1 MNNLL
6 KLAGRRER
14 MQIIMVNN
22 SYDRSLLLTLG
33 EITQLVVE
41 CHDPAETL
49 ANIVRL
55 VQQRFNTAVCSMY
68 VLDPDSGD
76 LVLAAT
82 VGLKP
87 EAIGRVRMPLSE
99 GLTGLVGQLLTPVN
113 VSDASQHPRFK
124 YFPEAG
130 EDRYHSFLGV
140 PLLEAGTLEGVLVLQ
155 TIEAR
160 TFSPNE
166 VRTLT
171 TVAAQLAP
179 LVGDAQLLERIT
191 AAAHHPVPTPP
202 MQPPTPAQLSG
213 SPLSPGMGIGQAY
226 IVDRFEEWRR
236 TACLVSDQP
245 ERERERLAQAFS
257 RAREEITRLSKHISE
272 LVGEDHGAILQ
283 AQLMIMQDRN
293 IEQDLQRALERGAS
307 AEGALFSTLDQYVAA
322 FARMTAPMFRERV
335 YDMKDVFHRLLW
347 QLRDRPDQDRLEKV
361 VLVSREASVM
371 ELFAVDLDQLAGVVV
386 EQGGPQSHA
395 AILARSLNIPMVG
408 KISDPGGLL
417 TPGRRLLVD
426 GSKGTVVLDPPT
438 DLELPP
444 IRPSPQVQVPA
455 AVSGMPKVEV
465 NVNLLYEAQT
475 GYHLGAAGVG
485 LYRSEFLFLA
495 RRTLPTEDEQV
506 TIYRKLIEWMK
517 GRPVTIRTF
526 DLRPDK
532 LANVSHMG
540 PSATRPFDW
549 RIVLQSPPLQ
559 KLFSEQI
566 RAILRA
572 ATAGTVRILIPLV
585 TRSEV
590 LDFVFETLARARESL
605 AREGLDHVPHLPVGV
620 MIEVPAAV
628 PLVPIWAD
636 QVDFFALG
644 TNDLTASAMGV
655 DRDDPI
661 GEGQLDSLHPGL
673 LRLIHATVRDAH
685 AARRSVSVC
694 GELAADPIG
703 AMALVALEVD
713 SLSVPVQQFAATREA
728 LARIKPASIS
738 ELKPQLLRQRSSRA
752 VRTLIAHLLQ
762 RGSSH

>member
-1 MNNLL
+1 MNWS
-6 KLAGRRER
+6 RRADT
-14 MQIIMVNN
+14 IDMVTT
-22 SYDRSLLLTLG
+22 SYDNSLLLTLG

-55 VQQRFNTAVCSMY
+55 VQQRFNTAVCSLY
-68 VLDPDSGD
+68 VLDPDTGE

-87 EAIGRVRMPLSE
+87 EAIGRVRMKLSE
-99 GLTGLVGQLLTPVN
+99 GLTGLVGQMLAPVN
-113 VSDASQHPRFK
+113 VSDASLHPRFK

-160 TFSPNE
+160 TFSANE

-179 LVGDAQLLERIT
+179 LVGDAQLLERIMVAAHQPET
-191 AAAHHPVPTPP
+191 AAAVLPKPT
-202 MQPPTPAQLSG
+202 QLSG
-213 SPLSPGMGIGQAY
+213 LALSPGLGLGQAY

-236 TACLVSDQP
+236 SVRLTSQEP
-245 ERERERLAQAFS
+245 ERERERLALAFS
-257 RAREEITRLSKHISE
+257 RAREEITRLSQHISE

-293 IEQDLQRALERGAS
+293 IEQDLQRAVDRGAS
-307 AEGALFSTLDQYVAA
+307 AEGALLSTLDQYVGV
-322 FARMTAPMFRERV
+322 FARMTAPMFRERI
-335 YDMKDVFHRLLW
+335 YDIKDVFHRLLW
-347 QLRDRPDQDRLEKV
+347 QLRDRTHPDQTDKV

-371 ELFAVDLDQLAGVVV
+371 ELFAVDLDQLAGVIV
-386 EQGGPQSHA
+386 EHGGPQSHA
-395 AILARSLNIPMVG
+395 AILARSLNIPMVSQ
-408 KISDPGGLL
+408 ITDPGGLL
-417 TPGRRLLVD
+417 FPGRRLLVD
-426 GSKGTVVLDPPT
+426 GDKGIVGLDPPA
-438 DLELPP
+438 DLHLPQV
-444 IRPSPQVQVPA
+444 RPSQEVCIAA

-475 GYHLGAAGVG
+475 AYHQGADGVG

-506 TIYRKLIEWMK
+506 TIYRKLLDCMK

-532 LANVSHMG
+532 LANVSLLG
-540 PSATRPFDW
+540 TKATRPFDW
-549 RIVLQSPPLQ
+549 RIVLSSPPLQ
-559 KLFSEQI
+559 KLFSEQL

-572 ATAGTVRILIPLV
+572 AVAGPVRILIPLV

-628 PLVPIWAD
+628 PLVPLWAE

-644 TNDLTASAMGV
+644 TNDLTACAMGL
-655 DRDDPI
+655 DRDDPV

-673 LRLIHATVRDAH
+673 LRLLHATVRDAH

-713 SLSVPVQQFAATREA
+713 SLSVPVQQFAATRQA
-728 LARIKPASIS
+728 LARIKPSYIT

-752 VRTLIAHLLQ
+752 VRTLIANLL
-762 RGSSH
+762 RSNTTP

>member
-1 MNNLL
+1 
-6 KLAGRRER
+6 
-14 MQIIMVNN
+14 MVNTT
-22 SYDRSLLLTLG
+22 YDRSLLLTLG

-68 VLDPDSGD
+68 VLDPDTGE

-82 VGLKP
+82 VGLKC
-87 EAIGRVRMPLSE
+87 EAVGRVRMALTE

-179 LVGDAQLLERIT
+179 LVGDAQLLERVT
-191 AAAHHPVPTPP
+191 AAAHHRSAPTPSL
-202 MQPPTPAQLSG
+202 PAPSQLAG

-226 IVDRFEEWRR
+226 IVDRFEEWRKTVR
-236 TACLVSDQP
+236 LVSTQPDQ
-245 ERERERLAQAFS
+245 ERERLAGAFI

-293 IEQDLQRALERGAS
+293 IEQDLQRALDRGAS
-307 AEGALFSTLDQYVAA
+307 AEGALFSTLDQYVAV

-335 YDMKDVFHRLLW
+335 FDMKDVFHRLLW
-347 QLRDRPDQDRLEKV
+347 QLRERPNQDRPEKV

-395 AILARSLNIPMVG
+395 AILARSLNIPMIS
-408 KISDPGGLL
+408 KITDPGGQLY
-417 TPGRRLLVD
+417 PGRRLLVD
-426 GSKGTVVLDPPT
+426 GTQGIVILDPPA
-438 DLELPP
+438 DLELPCSLCP
-444 IRPSPQVQVPA
+444 EEITVAA

-465 NVNLLYEAQT
+465 NVNLIYEAQT
-475 GYHLGAAGVG
+475 AFHQGAAGVG

-506 TIYRKLIEWMK
+506 TIYRKLIEIMK
-517 GRPVTIRTF
+517 GRCVTIRTF

-540 PSATRPFDW
+540 PTATRPFDW
-549 RIVLQSPPLQ
+549 RIVLSSPPLQ
-559 KLFSEQI
+559 KLFTEQI

-572 ATAGTVRILIPLV
+572 ATAGPTRILIPLV

-590 LDFVFETLARARESL
+590 LDFVFETLARARETL

-628 PLVPIWAD
+628 PLVPLWAE

-644 TNDLTASAMGV
+644 TNDLTATAMGI

-673 LRLIHATVRDAH
+673 LRLIHATVREAH

-694 GELAADPIG
+694 GEVAADPIG
-703 AMALVALEVD
+703 AVALVALEVD
-713 SLSVPVQQFAATREA
+713 SLSVPVHQFASTRAA
-728 LARIKPASIS
+728 LARIKPSCIN
-738 ELKPQLLRQRSSRA
+738 EIKPQLLRQRSSRA
-752 VRTLIAHLLQ
+752 VRTLIANLLQ
-762 RGSSH
+762 RGAPL